1 MGNTPS
7 TVATPSLLMRY
18 YSTRVIACQRN
29 LTLTEIKS
37 SVSYRLFQNKKDDD
51 MKHWLPIA
59 ATCAIITTT
68 AVADTTQNNLSYAIG
83 YKTGQA
89 LQKESVAINTEQFS
103 SGLVAGYQGNPPTVS
118 STDMQTA
125 LTTMQQQM
133 ADTMKEKF
141 EALAQ
146 KNETT
151 GKTFL
156 ADNAKKPGVVTTAS
170 GLEYKVLDAGQGN
183 GPAIT
188 DTVTVN
194 YEGTLI
200 DGTVFDSSYKR
211 GQPATFQVGGVIK
224 GWQEA
229 LQLMK
234 PGATWM
240 LYIPANLAYGNRG
253 SAGAIGPN
261 ETLIFK
267 VNLMS
272 VNNKG

>member
-1 MGNTPS
+1 
-7 TVATPSLLMRY
+7 
-18 YSTRVIACQRN
+18 
-29 LTLTEIKS
+29 
-37 SVSYRLFQNKKDDD
+37 

-59 ATCAIITTT
+59 ATCAIITTA
-68 AVADTTQNNLSYAIG
+68 AVADTLQNNLSYAMG

-89 LQKESVAINTEQFS
+89 LKKESVVISAEQFS
-103 SGLVAGYQGNPPTVS
+103 AGLTAGYQGNPPAVS
-118 STDMQTA
+118 PADMQAA
-125 LTTMQQQM
+125 LTTMQKQM
-133 ADTMKEKF
+133 ADDMKEKF

-146 KNETT
+146 KNETA

-156 ADNAKKPGVVTTAS
+156 ADNAKKPGVITTPS
-170 GLEYKVLDAGQGN
+170 GLEYKILDAGQGDS
-183 GPAIT
+183 PTAT

-240 LYIPANLAYGNRG
+240 LYIPADLAYGSRG
-253 SAGAIGPN
+253 SMGAIGPN

-272 VNNKG
+272 VNKAS